1 MVVYI
6 YQDTDIE
13 LKLKSIKKQMSLTYN
28 TRANLKVNEDTKNFG
43 IKFKNGSLGMLT
55 KKKNVLCLFGK
66 ISRFSSDPRRR
77 GLARGGTGMV
87 ITQ

>member
-28 TRANLKVNEDTKNFG
+28 ARANLKVNEDAKNFG
-43 IKFKNGSLGMLT
+43 IKIKNGSLRMLT
-55 KKKNVLCLFGK
+55 KKNVLCLFGK
-66 ISRFSSDPRRR
+66 ISPFSSDARRR
-77 GLARGGTGMV
+77 GLGRRGTRMV